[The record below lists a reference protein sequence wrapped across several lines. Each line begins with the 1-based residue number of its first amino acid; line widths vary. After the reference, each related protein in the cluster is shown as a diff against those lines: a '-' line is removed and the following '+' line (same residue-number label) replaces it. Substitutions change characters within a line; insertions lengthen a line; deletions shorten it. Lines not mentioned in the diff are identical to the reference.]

1 MDSELRSNCCYHPTW
16 RRAPSIHSWYRT
28 QSSIITTAIIKKS
41 TVLTVHHS
49 WIYQDAPNVHWS
61 EKLSTRFMST
71 VGQEARWWLSLGELG
86 GESTLLLPGGG
97 LADGG
102 DGFNSLD
109 DDEVMMVINLL
120 QKYVVDLLGMLYM
133 QALMAEELDSK
144 ATNICSR
151 CFRSF
156 PSFICAKTNL
166 GVQTARHCWDG
177 RPDRSCQVKNNDC
190 TFWHFPFWNSLNR
203 QLVEEASYL
212 DPNRCF
218 CRYCRCL

>member
-1 MDSELRSNCCYHPTW
+1 
-16 RRAPSIHSWYRT
+16 
-28 QSSIITTAIIKKS
+28 
-41 TVLTVHHS
+41 
-49 WIYQDAPNVHWS
+49 
-61 EKLSTRFMST
+61 MST

-86 GESTLLLPGGG
+86 GESTLLLPGR
-97 LADGG
+97 DGG

-156 PSFICAKTNL
+156 PSFTLYKDKS
-166 GVQTARHCWDG
+166 R
-177 RPDRSCQVKNNDC
+177 C
-190 TFWHFPFWNSLNR
+190 TDS
-203 QLVEEASYL
+203 
-212 DPNRCF
+212 
-218 CRYCRCL
+218 